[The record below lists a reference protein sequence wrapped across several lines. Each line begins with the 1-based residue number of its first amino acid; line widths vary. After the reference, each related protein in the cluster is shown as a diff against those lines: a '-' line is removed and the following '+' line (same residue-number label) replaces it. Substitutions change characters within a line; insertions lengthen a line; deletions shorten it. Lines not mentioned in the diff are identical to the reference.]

1 MSMSVCLHNGTLLTG
16 FSQMEKCAVLLEDG
30 KVAEVFSEHRFLQKK
45 FVSNQRAA
53 YTTRINF
60 IYLYACI
67 F

>member
-45 FVSNQRAA
+45 FAPDVRVIDVQKA
-53 YTTRINF
+53 YIAMTV
-60 IYLYACI
+60 
-67 F
+67 